1 MSRPFD
7 DVNSGIST
15 GIAVTD
21 SIGYRAPMWYHQQQP
36 FYGHYTGQLVLAG
49 ILS

>member
-1 MSRPFD
+1 MSYPFD
-7 DVNSGIST
+7 DVNSGISV

-21 SIGYRAPMWYHQQQP
+21 SIGYRAPTWYHQQP